1 MEEASIICGYGGIGR
16 RAGFRFLYHWCVGS
30 SPTTRTIEA
39 LTWILIGKLPPAS
52 NARQCQA
59 AKICGLVDNA
69 CLNIRKQSN
78 QSWICGYVGIG
89 RQASLRCLWPKGRVS
104 SNLTSRTK
112 RVWLTL
118 SQNKLVSTAYL
129 TEVADCGCE
138 FRNLPL
144 SMDLDSLLLALL
156 LK

>member
-1 MEEASIICGYGGIGR
+1 MAELADVRDLGSRAER
-16 RAGFRFLYHWCVGS
+16 RKGS
-30 SPTTRTIEA
+30 TPFTRTIEA

-89 RQASLRCLWPKGRVS
+89 RQASLRCLWSKGRVS
-104 SNLTSRTK
+104 SNLTSRTNELIRSSHK
-112 RVWLTL
+112 DWCQPLTL
-118 SQNKLVSTAYL
+118 
-129 TEVADCGCE
+129 
-138 FRNLPL
+138 RR
-144 SMDLDSLLLALL
+144 LLIVGASPGTLHCPWIWIVFCCFIT
-156 LK
+156 